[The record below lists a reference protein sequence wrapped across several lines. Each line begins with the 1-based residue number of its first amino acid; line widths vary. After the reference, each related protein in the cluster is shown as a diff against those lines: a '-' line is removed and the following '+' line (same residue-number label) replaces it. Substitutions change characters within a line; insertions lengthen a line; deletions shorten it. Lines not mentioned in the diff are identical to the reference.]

1 MFPQELHPVTGACDV
16 SANDMLQIVAVVM
29 LGIGVLSSIFSLVL
43 QLGIFTLKRRQRA
56 ATSLPPISVLK
67 PLKGAD
73 DTLYENLASLAR
85 QDYPAFELVLG
96 CEDISDPALS
106 VAQRLRR
113 EFPELEL
120 TIVAGS
126 RSSGLNPKVNNL
138 RHIESAA
145 RYEHVL
151 ISDADV
157 RVDPQ
162 YLRATIA
169 EMNDADVGLVSNLIV
184 GTEERSLGSTLDNLH
199 LNTFVAETVCGAA
212 VLAKHPCVVGK
223 SMLFRRSDFQRLGGF
238 DRVKDVL
245 AEDYVTGQ
253 LFANAGYRV
262 ALSPYAVHAVNQNR
276 SLRDFFAR
284 HVRWGQMRRT
294 LAPVL
299 YWGEP
304 LLFTSLWFLLALGC
318 GAIAS
323 SWTTVFAA
331 LVGLAFKSLCDGM
344 FARVLSG
351 QSLGLVKLGLIPLK
365 DLAMVA
371 IWLVGGLKTS
381 VCWRGNRFSIGP
393 GSLLYVAEKAEAEV
407 VTALS

>member
-1 MFPQELHPVTGACDV
+1 
-16 SANDMLQIVAVVM
+16 MLQIVAVVVI
-29 LGIGVLSSIFSLVL
+29 GIGVLSSIFSLIL
-43 QLGIFTLKRRQRA
+43 QLGIFKLKRRQHR

-73 DTLYENLASLAR
+73 ETLYENLVSLAR
-85 QDYPAFELVLG
+85 QDYPEFELVLG
-96 CEDISDPALS
+96 CEDISDPALA
-106 VAQRLRR
+106 VARRLRL
-113 EFPELEL
+113 EFPDLQL

-138 RHIESAA
+138 RQIEAAA
-145 RYEHVL
+145 RYEHLL

-157 RVDPQ
+157 RVGKD
-162 YLRATIA
+162 YLSATIA
-169 EMNDADVGLVSNLIV
+169 EMNDPKVGLVSNLIAGV
-184 GTEERSLGSTLDNLH
+184 QEKTLGSTLDNLH

-212 VLAKHPCVVGK
+212 VLAEHPCVVGK

-262 ALSPYAVHAVNQNR
+262 ALSPYAVHAVNQKR
-276 SLRDFFAR
+276 TLRDFCAR

-304 LLFTSLWFLLALGC
+304 LLFTSLWFLLAFALGTLL
-318 GAIAS
+318 GERAI
-323 SWTTVFAA
+323 VLAA
-331 LVGLAFKSLCDGM
+331 LAGLALKSLSDGL
-344 FARVLSG
+344 FVRVLSG
-351 QSLGLVKLGLIPLK
+351 RSLSLLKLGLLPAK

-371 IWLVGGLKTS
+371 IWIVGGLKNS
-381 VCWRGNRFSIGP
+381 VCWRGNRFCIGR
-393 GSLLYVAEKAEAEV
+393 GSLLYVPEKAESEV